1 MSPDELCRLPATW
14 LAARL
19 RAREV
24 SAREVLAAHLDRIER
39 LDPAIG
45 AIVTRVPELA
55 LARAA
60 AADEALAR
68 GEPLGPLH
76 GLPIAHK
83 DLVQTAGI
91 RTTFGSPIYAGHV
104 PEADDLLVTRIRDA
118 GAVFL
123 GKTNTPEFGA
133 GSHTFNPVFGP
144 TRNPWDLGRSAGGS
158 SGGAAAALAAGLL
171 PIADG
176 SDLGGS
182 LRNPAAFCG
191 VVGFRPTPGRVPS
204 WPSADPADSMA
215 VDGPMGRSV
224 GDVALLLSAMAGPD
238 QRIPISLP
246 EAGSAFAPPL
256 APSPSCLRVAFAPA
270 ADGRMPF
277 DPAIVAMIEHH
288 DATCREL
295 GWTTEPAF
303 PDLTGAR
310 EVFLAFRGRSY
321 ARELASLLPGE
332 RDRIKATVLWDVG
345 RGLALTPELLGR
357 ATEIRAAIRAR
368 VVAFFRRFDLLVL
381 PTTQVLPF
389 PVEDEYPTEVAGV
402 SMTTYLDW
410 MESCWSITVTG
421 CPAISLPAGLVA
433 GLPVGIQLVGPPGGD
448 LNLLRA
454 AAAFEAAAPSIGAPP
469 GV

>member
-1 MSPDELCRLPATW
+1 MRPDELCREPATR

-24 SAREVLAAHLDRIER
+24 SAREVLAAYVDRIER
-39 LDPAIG
+39 LDPSIN
-45 AIVTRVPELA
+45 AIVTFVPELA

-60 AADEALAR
+60 VADEAIAR
-68 GEPLGPLH
+68 GELLGPLH

-91 RTTFGSPIYAGHV
+91 RTTFGSPIYADNV
-104 PEADDLLVTRIRDA
+104 PDEDDLLVTRIRDA
-118 GAVFL
+118 GAILL

-144 TRNPWDLGRSAGGS
+144 TRNPWDPARSAGGS

-191 VVGFRPTPGRVPS
+191 VVGLRPSPGRVPS
-204 WPSADPADSMA
+204 WPSSHPTDSLS
-215 VDGPMGRSV
+215 VEGPMGRTV
-224 GDVALLLSAMAGPD
+224 GDVALLLSTMAGPD
-238 QRIPISLP
+238 PRIPISLP
-246 EAGSAFAPPL
+246 DEGASFVPPL
-256 APSPSCLRVAFAPA
+256 APSPSGLRVAFAPA

-277 DPAIVAMIEHH
+277 DPAIVATIEHH
-288 DATCREL
+288 EDTCREL
-295 GWTTEPAF
+295 GWTIEIAF

-321 ARELASLLPGE
+321 ARELAALLPGE

-345 RGLALTPELLGR
+345 RGLALTPELLAR
-357 ATEIRAAIRAR
+357 ATEIHAAIRAR
-368 VVAFFRRFDLLVL
+368 VAAFFERFDLLVL

-389 PVEDEYPTEVAGV
+389 PVEVEYPTEVAGV
-402 SMTTYLDW
+402 PMTMYLDW